1 MSNTVWDQVST
12 TIINKDGEK
21 EHVIIINENK
31 AK

>member
-21 EHVIIINENK
+21 EHVIIIK
-31 AK
+31 CK